1 MNTPCNFGLPIPRFA
16 RAACEGVAALLFGAC
31 AAWAQITT
39 GSLSGTVTDPAG
51 AVVVSAA
58 VQVSNQATGV
68 SVSLITNDAGVFRA
82 AFLIPGT
89 YTVRVQ
95 ANGFRTFEAK
105 DVMVELAHEPVVNA
119 TLQVGAVNETV
130 SVEGTAP
137 LLVTDT
143 SQLSTD
149 VSSERVVTLPGMQG
163 GMDKMALTSPGVVVG
178 FGNINSNGLVFSAN
192 GQRARSNNFLLDGQ
206 DNNDPTIAGPGY
218 FFSNLEAVGE
228 FQVITNQYSAE
239 YGRNAGAIVNIRVK
253 SGTNAFHGVGTY
265 FRRDDQNW
273 TSLDNIQ
280 RANGLKNPPKYLD
293 SILGGQFEGPIIRN
307 RLFFNVWVQREW
319 VRQNASYIGTGS
331 TLAPTPAGLQQL
343 QAYFPN
349 SPTLQDYAKYG
360 PWAIALG
367 NPTIVPNSTVMQNIT
382 APNGQTISVPFA
394 SVERF
399 VPTPSDN
406 WDSGAHV
413 DYHLSDKMQLTGKF
427 YDQINNT
434 PYSASNGQAGYF
446 IGGPSHSKQAGG
458 SWVWTATPTLVNEFR
473 FSAIKSE
480 FDSFGGNTY
489 GFDNLTQNIANVG
502 ITGYLGYGLAYNL
515 PQYRLVNS
523 YQYQDNLSKQW
534 GRHALKMG
542 FQLIDDNTPLGFL
555 PNVDGVYTFS
565 NFQQYLNDTP
575 SSFSGAAGVPTEKPH
590 ELDQAYYIQDD
601 FRFRSNLTINLG
613 LRYEYSGQP
622 INLLNQETLTR
633 ESNPSTAIWNT
644 ALPLAAR
651 TYPNLS
657 APSKNFAPRIGLAWT
672 PAKHDGLLGKL
683 FGHDAT
689 VVRGGFAIA
698 YDPAFY
704 NLFLNAA
711 TAAPVVFAYTLTG
724 SFAPM
729 PANIT
734 GANLQTLY
742 APPPGVDP
750 RTLNQTLFASNFKDP
765 YSASYTLGIQRMIGN
780 KMGLEMRYVGT
791 QGVHLFATRDGNPYI
806 AGFANNGFSNVL
818 PAGVTPTVNT
828 TCAVCNGREIPNYGV
843 IRVRDNS
850 GHSNY
855 NGLQLAYTIHD
866 LAHQLTLS
874 SAFTWSK
881 TMDNMSEVYTFL
893 SSGSVVLAQDPFN
906 TGAGE
911 RGLSNNNVPEA
922 LTVAATWNMPWLKGT
937 SHWYNRVAG
946 GWTIGAFEVFQTG
959 RPMTVVQNNLNINPL
974 EDSADDSF
982 IGGGDSMRPF
992 LANPNAPLRTVGEF
1006 LSNGT
1011 LVNLANPSQIVSLSS
1026 VHWIYNTL
1034 AADQFFGT
1042 PFGVGRNT
1050 LTGPSLEQMN
1060 LSIYKDFAVREN
1072 MRMQIRGEAT
1082 NVLNHVNPPLPN
1094 LYVDSNTAT
1103 TFLNATYGEAP
1114 PRIIRLGVK
1123 IIF

>member
-1 MNTPCNFGLPIPRFA
+1 MDSLRIPGPSF
-16 RAACEGVAALLFGAC
+16 LLFASAAWRCLAAFLLATC
-31 AAWAQITT
+31 AAWGQITT

-58 VQVSNQATGV
+58 VKVTNQATGV
-68 SVSLITNDAGVFRA
+68 SVSLVTNEAGVFRA

-89 YTVRVQ
+89 YTVVIQ
-95 ANGFRTFEAK
+95 AAGFRTFETTG
-105 DVMVELAHEPVVNA
+105 VVVELAHEPVVNA
-119 TLQVGAVNETV
+119 TLQIGAVGETV
-130 SVEGTAP
+130 QVEGSAP

-149 VSSERVVTLPGMQG
+149 VASERVVTLPGIQG
-163 GMDKMALTSPGVVVG
+163 GMDKMALTSPGVVMG

-273 TSLDNIQ
+273 TALDNYQ
-280 RANGLKNPPKYLD
+280 KANGLKSPPKYLD
-293 SILGGQFEGPIIRN
+293 SILGGQFEGPILKN
-307 RLFFNVWVQREW
+307 KLFFNVWTQREW
-319 VRQNASYIGTGS
+319 IRQQASYIGNPS
-331 TLAPTPAGLQQL
+331 NLAPTPAGLQEL
-343 QAYFPN
+343 QGYFP
-349 SPTLQDYAKYG
+349 SSLTLQNYIKYG
-360 PWAIALG
+360 AWSIPLG

-382 APNGQTISVPFA
+382 TPAGQTISVPFA

-446 IGGPSHSKQAGG
+446 IGVPSHSKQVGG
-458 SWVWTATPTLVNEFR
+458 SFVWTATPTLVNEFR
-473 FSAIKSE
+473 FSFIKSE
-480 FDSFGGNTY
+480 FDDFGGNTY

-542 FQLIDDNTPLGFL
+542 LQMIDDNTPLGFL
-555 PNVDGVYTFS
+555 PNVDGVYTFNS
-565 NFQQYLNDTP
+565 FQQYLNNTP
-575 SSFSGAAGVPTEKPH
+575 SSFSGAAGIPTEAPH

-601 FRFRSNLTINLG
+601 FRFRPNLTFNLG

-622 INLLNQETLTR
+622 INLLNQETIAR
-633 ESNPSTAIWNT
+633 ESNPQTAIWNT
-644 ALPLAAR
+644 ALPVADR
-651 TYPNLS
+651 TYPSLGT
-657 APSKNFAPRIGLAWT
+657 PSKNFAPRIGLAWT
-672 PAKHDGLLGKL
+672 PAKTAGFLGRLLGQN
-683 FGHDAT
+683 AT
-689 VVRGGFAIA
+689 VIRAGYSIA

-724 SFAPM
+724 SFPPM
-729 PANIT
+729 PSNIT

-750 RTLNQTLFASNFKDP
+750 RTLNQTRFAANFLNP
-765 YSASYTLGIQRMIGN
+765 YSSSYTLGIQRSIGSR
-780 KMGLEMRYVGT
+780 MGLEIRYVGT
-791 QGVHLFATRDGNPYI
+791 EGVHLFATRDGNPYI

-818 PAGVTPTVNT
+818 PAGVAPGVNPA
-828 TCAVCNGREIPNYGV
+828 CAACNGRLNPNFGV
-843 IRVRDNS
+843 IRLRDNS

-855 NGLQLAYTIHD
+855 NGLQTAYTIRN
-866 LAHQLTLS
+866 LANQLTMS
-874 SAFTWSK
+874 AAFTWSK
-881 TMDNMSEVYTFL
+881 TMDNISEVYSFL
-893 SSGSVVLAQDPFN
+893 SSGSVVLGQDPFN
-906 TGAGE
+906 TGSGE
-911 RGLSNNNVPEA
+911 RGLSNNNVPQA
-922 LTVAATWNMPWLKGT
+922 LTVTADWTMPWLRGT
-937 SHWYNRVAG
+937 SRWYNRVAG
-946 GWTIGAFEVFQTG
+946 GWTIGVFEIFQTG
-959 RPMTVVQNNLNINPL
+959 RPMTLVQNSVSVNPL

-982 IGGGDSMRPF
+982 VGGGNSMRPF
-992 LANPNAPLRTVGEF
+992 LANPSAPLNSVGEF
-1006 LSNGT
+1006 LNGS
-1011 LVNLANPSQIVSLSS
+1011 LVNLAKPSQTVSLSS

-1050 LTGPSLEQMN
+1050 LTGPSLQQLN
-1060 LSIYKDFAVREN
+1060 LSIYKDFAIREKL
-1072 MRMQIRGEAT
+1072 RLELRGEAT
-1082 NVLNHVNPPLPN
+1082 NALNHVNYPLPN
-1094 LYVDSNTAT
+1094 LYVDVGTAT
-1103 TFLNATYGEAP
+1103 TFLNPTYGEAQ
-1114 PRIIRLGVK
+1114 PRVIRLGAK